1 MYRGKSIAVVV
12 PAYNVEHLLPRVI
25 DTMPAFVDWIVVVDD
40 TSKDGTARLAQERI
54 DKGDRRIVL
63 LRHPENRG
71 VGAAIGTGYIWARD
85 HAIDATAVM
94 AGDAQMDPAD
104 LSRIL
109 DPVVA
114 VLADYSKGNRI
125 FTDEWRKIPKVRLF
139 GNSALSLMTKV
150 ASGYW
155 HSADSQSGYTAIS
168 LEALR
173 TIAID
178 KIYPRYGCP
187 NDILVKLNV
196 YDFRVID
203 VPIRPVYGVGEKSG
217 MKIPK
222 VVFSIGWLVTKLFFW
237 RMREK
242 YVIRDFHPLVFF
254 YLAAFMLIPAGF
266 AIGFAVLFFN
276 TPLAHLAGQSS
287 IGPLHPGWIILCALL
302 LISGLQSLFFAMWFD
317 MDYNRANCIIFR
329 RTALAAG
336 ARGGAPAPAAAP
348 SPTPAPPRVPE
359 PAVE

>member
-1 MYRGKSIAVVV
+1 MLRGKTIGVVV
-12 PAYNVEHLLPRVI
+12 PAYNVEHLILRVI
-25 DTMPAFVDWIVVVDD
+25 DTMPAFVDRIIVVDD
-40 TSKDGTARLAQERI
+40 ASKDRTATVTQERI
-54 DKGDRRIVL
+54 DAGNTRVVL
-63 LRHPENRG
+63 VRHPQNRG

-85 HAIDATAVM
+85 HGVDVTAVM
-94 AGDAQMDPAD
+94 AGDGQMDPND
-104 LSRIL
+104 LERVV

-114 VLADYSKGNRI
+114 GVADYSKGNRI
-125 FTDEWRKIPKVRLF
+125 FTDEWRKIPKIRLF

-168 LEALR
+168 LEALK

-187 NDILVKLNV
+187 NDILVKLNI

-237 RMREK
+237 RLREK

-254 YLAAFMLIPAGF
+254 YLAAFLLIPTGLGVGG
-266 AIGFAVLFFN
+266 AIIFFN
-276 TPLAHLAGQSS
+276 TPLGNTW
-287 IGPLHPGWIILCALL
+287 GPLHVGWIILCALL

-317 MDYNRANCIIFR
+317 LDYNRANCVFF
-329 RTALAAG
+329 
-336 ARGGAPAPAAAP
+336 
-348 SPTPAPPRVPE
+348 
-359 PAVE
+359 

>member
-1 MYRGKSIAVVV
+1 MHQGKSIAVVV
-12 PAYNVEHLLPRVI
+12 PAYNVEHLLLSRVV

-40 TSKDGTARLAQERI
+40 ASKDRTAAITQERI
-54 DKGDRRIVL
+54 DAGDRRLVL
-63 LRHPENRG
+63 IRHPENRG

-85 HAIDATAVM
+85 HAIDVTAVM
-94 AGDAQMDPAD
+94 AGDGQMDPND
-104 LSRIL
+104 LERVL
-109 DPVVA
+109 DPVA
-114 VLADYSKGNRI
+114 TELADYSKGNRI
-125 FTDEWRKIPKVRLF
+125 FTDEWRKIPKIRLF

-187 NDILVKLNV
+187 NDILVKLNI

-203 VPIRPVYGVGEKSG
+203 VPIRPVYGIGEKSG
-217 MKIPK
+217 IKIPK
-222 VVFSIGWLVTKLFFW
+222 VVFSIGWLLVKLFFW

-254 YLAAFMLIPAGF
+254 YLAAFALIPTGLVIGS
-266 AIGFAVLFFN
+266 AIVFFN
-276 TPLAHLAGQSS
+276 TPLGIAW
-287 IGPLHPGWIILCALL
+287 GPLHVGWIILCALL

-317 MDYNRANCIIFR
+317 LDYNRSNCIFFR
-329 RTALAAG
+329 RASLGTGPRLSQ
-336 ARGGAPAPAAAP
+336 PPTP
-348 SPTPAPPRVPE
+348 SPRVELE
-359 PAVE
+359 PVTKE